1 MALPAKAGC
10 KTPATGK
17 IENCTMNPATLSA
30 LSALAGSA
38 IGALASV
45 ATTWLTQHHQDQTQR
60 RNQEA
65 SRRER
70 LFGEFIDQASKTYAD
85 GMIQERL
92 DDPVKLVPMYAT
104 INKLRLFAKP
114 ATIRSAE
121 AVLDGIVETYAAP
134 PSALKPHNADGAA
147 RDILRDFAD
156 ACRAELTDLR

>member
-1 MALPAKAGC
+1 MSTLD
-10 KTPATGK
+10 PAT
-17 IENCTMNPATLSA
+17 ISA

-45 ATTWLTQHHQDQTQR
+45 TTTWLTQHHQDHTQR

-85 GMIQERL
+85 GMVQERL
-92 DDPVKLVPMYAT
+92 DDPAKLVPMYAT
-104 INKLRLFAKP
+104 IEQASPLCHASHDPCCRGSAGRHHRDIRG
-114 ATIRSAE
+114 ASVCSESRTIR
-121 AVLDGIVETYAAP
+121 
-134 PSALKPHNADGAA
+134 HGAA
-147 RDILRDFAD
+147 RDILHEFAE

>member
-1 MALPAKAGC
+1 
-10 KTPATGK
+10 
-17 IENCTMNPATLSA
+17 MNPATLSA
-30 LSALAGSA
+30 VSALAGSA

-65 SRRER
+65 LRRER

-92 DDPVKLVPMYAT
+92 DDPAKLVPMYAT

-114 ATIRSAE
+114 ATI
-121 AVLDGIVETYAAP
+121 YAAESKHRRRIVSCCEKCRFLAPAMLP
-134 PSALKPHNADGAA
+134 PPKD
-147 RDILRDFAD
+147 
-156 ACRAELTDLR
+156 

>member
-1 MALPAKAGC
+1 
-10 KTPATGK
+10 
-17 IENCTMNPATLSA
+17 MNPATLSA
-30 LSALAGSA
+30 VSALPAPPSRSGIRGNHLANPAPSGSNA
-38 IGALASV
+38 
-45 ATTWLTQHHQDQTQR
+45 ATDGTL
-60 RNQEA
+60 
-65 SRRER
+65 RRER

-92 DDPVKLVPMYAT
+92 DDPAKLVPMYAT

-114 ATIRSAE
+114 ATIYAAE

-134 PSALKPHNADGAA
+134 PSGLKPHNSSDAA